1 MVIAFPGGSFENFI
15 EDPSGQG
22 RYNKVMVIQMEEN
35 HGKVRYID
43 VTTMEYDKRDET
55 RLMYK
60 TGTPNGT
67 DLSPTAKIT
76 QPNRTLKNKIIKRL
90 VEVSEN
96 KLDETYKVEQDLVR
110 EMAIILKENESSII
124 NKMNGIFRS
133 KDRDDL
139 FIVTI
144 SLIQA
149 GQERY
154 PGDFP
159 IFQKTFVEDALKS
172 MYYRTTGKLDTRR
185 DSGVCCVCLEKDKRY
200 MG

>member
-1 MVIAFPGGSFENFI
+1 
-15 EDPSGQG
+15 
-22 RYNKVMVIQMEEN
+22 
-35 HGKVRYID
+35 
-43 VTTMEYDKRDET
+43 
-55 RLMYK
+55 
-60 TGTPNGT
+60 
-67 DLSPTAKIT
+67 
-76 QPNRTLKNKIIKRL
+76 
-90 VEVSEN
+90 
-96 KLDETYKVEQDLVR
+96 
-110 EMAIILKENESSII
+110 
-124 NKMNGIFRS
+124 MNGIFRS

-185 DSGVCCVCLEKDKRY
+185 DSGVCCVCLEKGQEIYGLASPFTFYTIDKPGY
-200 MG
+200 ISGGFSQDSYQTTQYVDVVQFGC